1 MKLLIDGKEYTIQ
14 YAGEAAF
21 NEQCLESIT
30 TFFGEIALAE
40 NKNDVLEMIK
50 GLSKIPQIAL
60 NIFYAGLME
69 NHGMGTK
76 GDKAVPDKDTAKKL
90 LMTYIADHKN
100 TKEGNF
106 SAVLNMCVE
115 QMQKDRFLN
124 LIGLDGMLENE
135 SAVSEEIK

>member
-1 MKLLIDGKEYTIQ
+1 MGRELLIDGKNYTIQ

-40 NKNDVLEMIK
+40 NKNDVLQMIK

-69 NHGMGTK
+69 YHGSHPN
-76 GDKAVPDKDTAKKL
+76 GDKTVPDKEKAKSL
-90 LMTYIADHKN
+90 LMTYIKDHKS
-100 TKEGNF
+100 NF
-106 SAVLNMCVE
+106 STVLNMCVE
-115 QMQKDRFLN
+115 QMQNDKFLQ
-124 LIGLDGMLENE
+124 LIGLNGMLENE
-135 SAVSEEIK
+135 SAVSEETK